1 MSVSSAVG
9 RALLFSLVT
18 SLSLFGQA
26 VTGTISGNVA
36 DPSGGRLSNATVR
49 AVNSDTS
56 ETRNSVT
63 DSQGSYLFPTL
74 VPGRYRIETEA
85 NGFKRSVREGISL
98 GVNQNARVDFT
109 LEVGSLTQEVHV
121 AADAPLVDT
130 REAQVGSTV
139 DRERVDALPLNG
151 RNVYSLVSILPGV

>member
-1 MSVSSAVG
+1 PI
-9 RALLFSLVT
+9 LVLPPYST
-18 SLSLFGQA
+18 FHATTTTEIYTLSLHDA
-26 VTGTISGNVA
+26 LPI
-36 DPSGGRLSNATVR
+36 
-49 AVNSDTS
+49 
-56 ETRNSVT
+56 
-63 DSQGSYLFPTL
+63 SYLFPTL

-85 NGFKRSVREGISL
+85 NGFKRSMREGISL

-139 DRERVDALPLNG
+139 DRERVEALLLNG
-151 RNVYSLVSILPGV
+151 RNVYSLVSILPGVARATYTHCCRQHRQSRLANGSRVRP